1 MAVRVSKTD
10 FEEKVLKEKLPVLVD
25 FYSDSCVA
33 CKKLAPV
40 LGNAE
45 DDYEDKIKVYK
56 VNTNFDVELA
66 EQYEV
71 QANPTL
77 ILFKDGQAK
86 DRKTGALKQ
95 VELNLWKSTVYTVQI
110 LWCLRLIKRKETT
123 VLSAWKHILKKYSR
137 E

>member
-1 MAVRVSKTD
+1 MAVRVSKAD

-77 ILFKDGQAK
+77 ILLKRTGE
-86 DRKTGALKQ
+86 RPETGALKQ
-95 VELNLWKSTVYTVQI
+95 AELNSWIEGL
-110 LWCLRLIKRKETT
+110 L
-123 VLSAWKHILKKYSR
+123 
-137 E
+137 

>member
-33 CKKLAPV
+33 CKKLAP
-40 LGNAE
+40 
-45 DDYEDKIKVYK
+45 DKIKVYK

-95 VELNLWKSTVYTVQI
+95 AELNSWIEGL
-110 LWCLRLIKRKETT
+110 L
-123 VLSAWKHILKKYSR
+123 
-137 E
+137 

>member
-1 MAVRVSKTD
+1 MAVRVSKGD
-10 FEEKVLKEKLPVLVD
+10 FEEKVLKEALPVLVD

-66 EQYEV
+66 ETYGV
-71 QANPTL
+71 LSNPTL
-77 ILFKDGQAK
+77 IFFKEGQESS
-86 DRKTGALKQ
+86 RKVGALKPAD
-95 VELNLWKSTVYTVQI
+95 LNSWIEEYI
-110 LWCLRLIKRKETT
+110 
-123 VLSAWKHILKKYSR
+123 
-137 E
+137 

>member
-45 DDYEDKIKVYK
+45 DGYVGEDVENILLRLIQAAD
-56 VNTNFDVELA
+56 FDVELA

-95 VELNLWKSTVYTVQI
+95 AELNSWIEGL
-110 LWCLRLIKRKETT
+110 L
-123 VLSAWKHILKKYSR
+123 
-137 E
+137 

>member
-1 MAVRVSKTD
+1 MAVRVNKEN
-10 FEEKVLKEKLPVLVD
+10 FEEKVLKEALPVLVD

-45 DDYEDKIKVYK
+45 DAYEDKIKVYK

-66 EQYEV
+66 AQYEV

-77 ILFKDGQAK
+77 IFFKNGQAAV
-86 DRKTGALKQ
+86 RKAGSLKQ
-95 VELNLWKSTVYTVQI
+95 EELNSWIEEQI
-110 LWCLRLIKRKETT
+110 
-123 VLSAWKHILKKYSR
+123 
-137 E
+137 

>member
-56 VNTNFDVELA
+56 VNTNFDVE
-66 EQYEV
+66 
-71 QANPTL
+71 ANPTL

-95 VELNLWKSTVYTVQI
+95 AELNSWIEGL
-110 LWCLRLIKRKETT
+110 L
-123 VLSAWKHILKKYSR
+123 
-137 E
+137 